1 MTCACWS
8 AATTDPA
15 GRQGA
20 PAPLPEGLGRM
31 PEKEGSGGSAGRG
44 SSRLRPPAA
53 GPPDARLTRRGAL
66 RLALAL
72 PVAACATRPPP
83 PPDPPAPAT
92 EVVQLIR
99 RDWHVD
105 IGLAVADLQGGLAAL
120 AANWPGAGS
129 MVFGFGERAYLLSRH
144 RSLAD
149 MAMALIPGPG
159 AMLVTGLAVPPAA
172 AFGAEAVLALRV
184 APAGFARLQRYL
196 ADSFEWAPEGAP
208 RRLSEGPYV
217 GAVFYAAARRYS
229 AGFTCNTWAAEALAE
244 AGLPVRAEG
253 VLFAHQ
259 VMRQAR
265 RAAGA

>member
-1 MTCACWS
+1 MS
-8 AATTDPA
+8 P
-15 GRQGA
+15 
-20 PAPLPEGLGRM
+20 
-31 PEKEGSGGSAGRG
+31 SAGLPCR
-44 SSRLRPPAA
+44 RAP
-53 GPPDARLTRRGAL
+53 GPDGLTRRGAL
-66 RLALAL
+66 WLALAL
-72 PVAACATRPPP
+72 PAAACATRPPP

-92 EVVQLIR
+92 EAVQLIR

-105 IGLAVADLQGGLAAL
+105 IGLAVPDLQGGLAVI
-120 AANWPGAGS
+120 AANWPGAHT

-159 AMLVTGLAVPPAA
+159 AMLVTGLAVPPAE
-172 AFGAEAVLALRV
+172 AFGREDVLTLRV

-196 ADSFEWAPEGAP
+196 AESFEWEPDGAP
-208 RRLSEGPYV
+208 RRLTEGPYV
-217 GAVFYAAARRYS
+217 GAVFYGAARRYS
-229 AGFTCNTWAAEALAE
+229 AGFTCNTWAAEALAQ